1 MRIMTVQTK
10 YKFNAE
16 LLLNLFRIK
25 LQRNWKQKST
35 TKKTRELEK
44 WQSEILP
51 EYRRQKG
58 EGRLMAEWSECNKI
72 ISRVR
77 LTELQQQEH
86 NVHLMESLTG

>member
-51 EYRRQKG
+51 EYRR
-58 EGRLMAEWSECNKI
+58 
-72 ISRVR
+72 
-77 LTELQQQEH
+77 
-86 NVHLMESLTG
+86 